1 MSGPGIAPR
10 ASAPLWLALAALL
23 SIDAALDWRGALQRI
38 AEAAFL
44 TWFIVCGA
52 WLRRPAQT

>member
-1 MSGPGIAPR
+1 
-10 ASAPLWLALAALL
+10 LWLALAALL

-44 TWFIVCGA
+44 TWFIVCGV